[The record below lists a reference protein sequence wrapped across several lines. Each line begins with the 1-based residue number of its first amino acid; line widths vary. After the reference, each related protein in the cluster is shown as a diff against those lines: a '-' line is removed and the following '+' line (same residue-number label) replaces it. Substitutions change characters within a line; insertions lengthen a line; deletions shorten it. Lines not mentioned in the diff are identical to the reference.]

1 MSDFF
6 DSIGLGFLDPGI
18 LILVLF
24 ALFIVVLIL
33 VITDI
38 SGRKKLERSGNM
50 RDFTKSLTET
60 RRISMISMT
69 DYRPSFRKSAL
80 SNTTRSGRWEGR

>member
-38 SGRKKLERSGNM
+38 SGRK
-50 RDFTKSLTET
+50 
-60 RRISMISMT
+60 
-69 DYRPSFRKSAL
+69 A
-80 SNTTRSGRWEGR
+80 

>member
-38 SGRKKLERSGNM
+38 SGRK
-50 RDFTKSLTET
+50 SLSADSTSLRLALTAKVWKT
-60 RRISMISMT
+60 RC
-69 DYRPSFRKSAL
+69 
-80 SNTTRSGRWEGR
+80 